1 LRKPE
6 FAGKIFL
13 KFFFNTTQFCRQ
25 METLFAAD
33 SFEGNPHSG
42 KLPQHSAMQAAQDNL
57 PMPYFFQQFNY
68 LKGFW
73 HCQAGIVVA
82 VALITS
88 GCSTTTTQSFQRTKN
103 SNVEASYVATD
114 ANFGKYSQLR
124 GEDMGIFF
132 PESSPIPE
140 EDLQRI
146 RQIFRDAFL
155 GELEGYEI
163 VENTGPQVMTVQ
175 ASLIDLREA
184 DLGDVPDMRPGLGA
198 VARPGVLVFTMEMR
212 DTDRVLA
219 RAADSTSNPKIGTG
233 GGRSTD
239 WNDVQTAAQ
248 FWASLFR
255 QFLDQNLDRGR

>member
-1 LRKPE
+1 M
-6 FAGKIFL
+6 G
-13 KFFFNTTQFCRQ
+13 
-25 METLFAAD
+25 TLFPAD

-42 KLPQHSAMQAAQDNL
+42 KLPQHSAMQAAQESL
-57 PMPYFFQQFNY
+57 LMHYFFQQFNY

-132 PESSPIPE
+132 PES
-140 EDLQRI
+140 RI

-184 DLGDVPDMRPGLGA
+184 DLGDVPDMRPGLDA

-212 DTDRVLA
+212 DSATDRVLA

-248 FWASLFR
+248 FWV
-255 QFLDQNLDRGR
+255 DQNLDRDR

>member
-132 PESSPIPE
+132 PESSP
-140 EDLQRI
+140 
-146 RQIFRDAFL
+146 
-155 GELEGYEI
+155 
-163 VENTGPQVMTVQ
+163 Q
-175 ASLIDLREA
+175 ASLIDLRKA
-184 DLGDVPDMRPGLGA
+184 DLGDVPDMRSGLDA

-212 DTDRVLA
+212 DSTTDRVLA
-219 RAADSTSNPKIGTG
+219 RAADNTSNPKFGTALD
-233 GGRSTD
+233 RTTD
-239 WNDVQTAAQ
+239 WKEVQQAAEY
-248 FWASLFR
+248 WASLFR
-255 QFLDQNLDRGR
+255 QFLDQNLDNSR